1 MRNRTF
7 LSQDSSNYAIVN
19 LNGPSLLTTRCEDNA
34 NMSNKVINIKRIE
47 ETTLWKHL
55 QLLSDGNAKSL
66 VESLPTICEEAAD
79 RMKSMPTASP
89 QYTLHDE
96 SHFLRVVEIMAMVL
110 GETVDQLN
118 SIELCL
124 LILTAYYHDQGMVMT
139 EVEDSNLYSDP
150 KFQLFRENWRVDYP
164 NQKEIQ
170 EQLKNSQITDD
181 ERGRLAGLLS
191 ELEAAMLTDYIRE
204 THAKRSYDY
213 VINTFATDK
222 RLEIY
227 DINLSSILA
236 KLCESH
242 YFHTHTLTPAN
253 GYLYDQQIGLAKINE
268 PFIAIVLR
276 LADILDFDADRTPDV
291 LFRTIHFS
299 SGISL
304 REWEKHRAI
313 TGWEINENKV
323 RYTAEYAHP
332 AYQAAAFK
340 FMDWVDKELSEC
352 QNLCRTFPA
361 EFQRY
366 KLPLPSSTDRS
377 RIKPKN
383 NSYICHDLEISLSRN
398 EIIKLLMTDKL
409 YNRPYICIRELLQNS
424 LDALR
429 YRKAIYA
436 SDDMDWNKGRIDFL
450 HTLDKDG
457 YETIQCKD
465 NGAGMDENIVTRFFT
480 KAGRSFYRSPDFE
493 RERVA
498 FRKKGIDFDPC
509 SQFGIGFMSCFM
521 LGDRIKIETRRDY
534 GQGKQYGK
542 PLVIEINGLGGLIV
556 IKKGSDSQ
564 DIGTT
569 VTITSRKKPSF
580 LDRWTDNVK
589 LITVLK
595 HFAVATEFPIT
606 GHCEVKELEE
616 FLDIPITSS
625 YIPTLIEDA
634 KIDKDKFITVEQD
647 FNEIDEN
654 LTGTIRESFLINDL
668 GLPALDS
675 HNAYWRTRQN
685 AADRLEFA
693 LVHKDQEYQSTYH
706 DKSQISIDGI
716 LLCGTAGRPQWQD
729 DLEVKMN
736 LGWRPTH
743 IECNPYSLDVR
754 GNLKPEITPAR
765 EPIDQTGGLTLHPK
779 WKALSNIVHK
789 SAGKIWL
796 KLINEYFPRGL
807 SSETFWKLLVVH
819 SGEAHYIP
827 LKPLWQ
833 NVFIPLCIEGKT
845 DWRKISEVPALTLS
859 EDHENWRLKTTN
871 NHMIEFP
878 LSIIEW
884 EKGGVQNPSLQSQLN
899 IIVIACCCLS
909 LNNNKIVLNVSRPNG
924 ELLTAESRAITGK
937 MMYIQTLPYEGIAID
952 LITVQAPVKT
962 ANFVHPLVKE
972 CMKVSYNDPLSEFA
986 NTFVRC
992 ITDLICSKK
1001 QDRTLEKPDRWLKI
1015 SAHQYFAIDWS
1026 KYQDAKLK
1034 PPYKIWSKDRG
1045 IFEITEDHFS
1055 DWLNT

>member
-1 MRNRTF
+1 M
-7 LSQDSSNYAIVN
+7 SS
-19 LNGPSLLTTRCEDNA
+19 
-34 NMSNKVINIKRIE
+34 KVINIKRIE
-47 ETTLWKHL
+47 ETTLWKKL
-55 QLLSDGNAKSL
+55 QSLNDKNSKSL
-66 VESLPTICEEAAD
+66 IEIIPTICEDAAD
-79 RMKSMPTASP
+79 RMKAMPTASP

-110 GETVDQLN
+110 GETVDELN

-139 EVEDSNLYSDP
+139 EVEYRKLSSDP
-150 KFQLFRENWRVDYP
+150 KFLLFRENWYVDYP

-170 EQLKNSQITDD
+170 EQLQNTEITND
-181 ERGRLAGLLS
+181 ENTRLAGLLS
-191 ELEAAMLTDYIRE
+191 ELEAAMLTDYLRE

-213 VINTFATDK
+213 VIDTFSIDN

-227 DINLSSILA
+227 GINLSSILA

-242 YFHTHTLTPAN
+242 YSHTHTLTPAN
-253 GYLYDQQIGLAKINE
+253 GYLYDQQIGLTKINE

-304 REWEKHRAI
+304 REWEKHRVI
-313 TGWEINENKV
+313 TGWEINENMV

-352 QNLCRTFPA
+352 QNLCRSFPA

-429 YRKAIYA
+429 YRKALFA
-436 SDDMDWNKGRIDFL
+436 SADTDWNKGRVDFL
-450 HTLDKDG
+450 HTLDDNG
-457 YETIQCKD
+457 YEIVQCKD

-480 KAGRSFYRSPDFE
+480 KAGRSFYRSPDYE

-521 LGDRIKIETRRDY
+521 LGDRIRIETRRDY
-534 GQGKQYGK
+534 GQGKSWGK
-542 PLVIEINGLGGLIV
+542 PLVIEINGLGGLI
-556 IKKGSDSQ
+556 IIRNGLDSQ
-564 DIGTT
+564 EIGTT

-580 LDRWTDNVK
+580 LDRWADNVK
-589 LITVLK
+589 LATVLK
-595 HFAVATEFPIT
+595 HFAVGTEFPIW
-606 GHCEVKELEE
+606 GKCEIEELKEVIE
-616 FLDIPITSS
+616 IPTTPSYLPTLMKKAGVPKDS
-625 YIPTLIEDA
+625 YITI
-634 KIDKDKFITVEQD
+634 EQD
-647 FNEIDEN
+647 FYEIDKC
-654 LTGTIRESFLINDL
+654 LSGCIHESFLIDDA
-668 GLPALDS
+668 GLPTLENKYATWQILPK
-675 HNAYWRTRQN
+675 HNQ
-685 AADRLEFA
+685 EFLS
-693 LVHKDQEYQSTYH
+693 LVYQGKSFELNH
-706 DKSQISIDGI
+706 REQSQISIDGI

-765 EPIDQTGGLTLHPK
+765 EPIDQAGGLTRPPK
-779 WKALSNIVHK
+779 WKSLSNIVYL
-789 SAGKIWL
+789 SAGRIWL
-796 KLINEYFPRGL
+796 KLINEYFPKGL

-819 SGEAHYIP
+819 NGAAHYIP
-827 LKPLWQ
+827 LKSLWQ
-833 NVFIPLCIEGKT
+833 NVSIPLYSREN
-845 DWRKISEVPALTLS
+845 ISWKRMPEIAALTIS
-859 EDHENWRLKTTN
+859 DDHENWKFKTIEN
-871 NHMIEFP
+871 QHIEFP
-878 LSIIEW
+878 PSIIEW
-884 EKGGVQNPSLQSQLN
+884 EKRGVQNPNLQSQLN
-899 IIVIACCCLS
+899 TFVLSCCCLS
-909 LNNNKIVLNVSRPNG
+909 LLNDQIVLNICRPDDELITAVSK
-924 ELLTAESRAITGK
+924 AITGE
-937 MMYIQTLPYEGIAID
+937 MMYIQTLRYEGIVNN
-952 LITVQAPVKT
+952 LITVQSPVKT
-962 ANFVHPLVKE
+962 ANNAHPLVKE
-972 CMKVSYNDPLSEFA
+972 CLKTPSNNPLSEFS

-992 ITDLICSKK
+992 ITDLVCSNE
-1001 QDRTLEKPDRWLKI
+1001 QDRTLDKPDRWMKI
-1015 SAHQYFAIDWS
+1015 SAHKYFAVDWS
-1026 KYQDAKLK
+1026 KYQDSELK
-1034 PPYKIWSKDRG
+1034 PPYKIWLKGKG
-1045 IFEITEDHFS
+1045 IIEITDKHFK
-1055 DWLNT
+1055 DWLYA